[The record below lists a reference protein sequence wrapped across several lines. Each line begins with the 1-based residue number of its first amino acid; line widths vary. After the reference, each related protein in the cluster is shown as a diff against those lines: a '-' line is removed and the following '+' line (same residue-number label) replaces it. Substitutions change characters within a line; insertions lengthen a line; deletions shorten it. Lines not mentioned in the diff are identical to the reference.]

1 MTDDDNRVEVRIG
14 GKVFAGWKSVV
25 ISMSVEQVARAFAME
40 VTTDFPSNVDFR
52 TLQSGDLCEVFIGE
66 DRVCTGYIE
75 ATPVS
80 YDGKKVR
87 VQIQGKSKTI
97 DLVQCCPPSAAYP
110 APSSG
115 SSNLWADV
123 KGKDGTAKRREVT
136 PSGGTANSW
145 KDIPVAK
152 IIAELCAPYGI
163 QVYAPTLGSKI
174 ATHTVNPGETV
185 IKSINR
191 LIDKENL
198 IVTDD
203 ADGNLVIMVPTESG
217 DSVARLKTG
226 ENILS
231 GSARFD
237 ASKQFSHY
245 VVLGQHSGSDTDF
258 GASSA
263 EDRGEARD
271 SNVHR
276 YRLLVLKDSGQSSTA
291 TCLDRA
297 NFEQRYRGARI
308 RSIDLIVQGWRNDS
322 GDIWGLN
329 SCCDVLDEVVHM
341 YGKFIVASV
350 EFRLDS
356 SGSKSKLTLIPS
368 GGLLSSERGRN
379 KERQTDASTNLW
391 SDIK

>member
-25 ISMSVEQVARAFAME
+25 ISMSIEQVARAFAME
-40 VTTDFPSNVDFR
+40 VTADFPGNVDFR
-52 TLQSGDLCEVFIGE
+52 TLQSGDLCEVFIGK

-110 APSSG
+110 APSSE

-123 KGKDGTAKRREVT
+123 KGKDGMAKGSAVT

-203 ADGNLVIMVPTESG
+203 ADGNLVIMDPTESG
-217 DSVARLKTG
+217 DLVATLKTG
-226 ENILS
+226 ENILA

-237 ASKQFSHY
+237 ASKRFSQY
-245 VVLGQHSGSDTDF
+245 VVLGQHSGSDSDF
-258 GASSA
+258 GSSAA
-263 EDRGEARD
+263 EDRGIAYDE
-271 SNVHR
+271 NVKR
-276 YRLLVLKDSGQSSTA
+276 FRLHVIKDSGQSSIRSCA
-291 TCLDRA
+291 DRA
-297 NFEQRYRGARI
+297 LFERDYQAAGSEAVDV
-308 RSIDLIVQGWRNDS
+308 SVQGWKTQS
-322 GDIWGLN
+322 GSLWQLN
-329 SCCDVLDEVVHM
+329 MPVRIEDNVLRVRGTLIVCDVSFSLGATGMHTKLKLKNFAALKRKEL
-341 YGKFIVASV
+341 
-350 EFRLDS
+350 R
-356 SGSKSKLTLIPS
+356 SKQ
-368 GGLLSSERGRN
+368 SETT
-379 KERQTDASTNLW
+379 EESNLW
-391 SDIK
+391 SDVK

>member
-40 VTTDFPSNVDFR
+40 VTTDFPGNVDFR

-115 SSNLWADV
+115 MSNLWANV
-123 KGKDGTAKRREVT
+123 KGQDVAATGNEVE

-203 ADGNLVIMVPTESG
+203 ADGNLVIMDPTESG
-217 DSVARLKTG
+217 DLVATLKTG
-226 ENILS
+226 ENILA

-237 ASKQFSHY
+237 ASKRFSQY
-245 VVLGQHSGSDTDF
+245 VVLGQHSGSDSDF
-258 GASSA
+258 GASAA
-263 EDRGEARD
+263 EDRGIAYDEKMKRF
-271 SNVHR
+271 
-276 YRLLVLKDSGQSSTA
+276 RLHVIKDNGQSSIRSCA
-291 TCLDRA
+291 DRA
-297 NFEQRYRGARI
+297 RFERDYQAAGSDAVEI
-308 RSIDLIVQGWRNDS
+308 TIQGWRPKTGSLWKVNSSVRIEDS
-322 GDIWGLN
+322 VLHLSRTMTI
-329 SCCDVLDEVVHM
+329 CDVSFSLGATGMQTKLKLKNFAALKRKEQ
-341 YGKFIVASV
+341 
-350 EFRLDS
+350 R
-356 SGSKSKLTLIPS
+356 SKQ
-368 GGLLSSERGRN
+368 SETT
-379 KERQTDASTNLW
+379 KESNLW
-391 SDIK
+391 SDVK